1 MNPGNVR
8 TTVDIPAP
16 LYRKLKEQAA
26 RQGCS
31 ARELILRGVESVLL
45 EPRRPAG
52 RRVRF
57 PLIRSTGPKVEI
69 SSGQIYEHIEFP

>member
-1 MNPGNVR
+1 MPENAFR

-31 ARELILRGVESVLL
+31 IRDLVSRGIEQLL
-45 EPRRPAG
+45 LVPRRPHK
-52 RRVRF
+52 RVSL
-57 PLIRSTGPKVEI
+57 PLIRSKGPKVKLTSER
-69 SSGQIYEHIEFP
+69 IYELIEFP